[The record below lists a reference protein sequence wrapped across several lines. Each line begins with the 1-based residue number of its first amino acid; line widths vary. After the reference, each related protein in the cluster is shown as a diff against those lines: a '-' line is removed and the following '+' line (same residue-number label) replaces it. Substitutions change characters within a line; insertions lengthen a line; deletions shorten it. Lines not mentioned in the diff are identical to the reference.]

1 MIRSL
6 CSFVLAV
13 ALATS
18 AGAMTPVPL
27 SQSNALTAKIASS
40 ASSCGRRHTRVRGGR
55 VRGVCASRAIPGH
68 IIR

>member
-13 ALATS
+13 AVATS

-27 SQSNALTAKIASS
+27 SQSNAMIAKITAS
-40 ASSCGRRHTRVRGGR
+40 ASSCGRGHTRVRGGR
-55 VRGVCASRAIPGH
+55 VHGVCHSRAIPGR